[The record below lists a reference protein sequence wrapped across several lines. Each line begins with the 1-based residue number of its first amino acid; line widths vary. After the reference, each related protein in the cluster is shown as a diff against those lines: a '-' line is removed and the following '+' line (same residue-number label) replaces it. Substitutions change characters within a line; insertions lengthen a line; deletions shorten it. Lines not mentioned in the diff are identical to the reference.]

1 MTPVIHHWRY
11 AALALLHPDLY
22 PEYEA
27 ASNHRYAYPR
37 PASSVSSYSRV
48 NRWQDYDHVIF
59 TMLVDLD
66 YIIVMYSFRDTDAEE
81 DEEEGE

>member
-1 MTPVIHHWRY
+1 M
-11 AALALLHPDLY
+11 
-22 PEYEA
+22 
-27 ASNHRYAYPR
+27 
-37 PASSVSSYSRV
+37 
-48 NRWQDYDHVIF
+48 IF